1 VFDEPTIGLHPLD
14 VKTLVK
20 VMQKLLDQ
28 GATLITIT
36 HDLNLIANCDYIIDL
51 GPQGGNNGG
60 QIVASGRVMDLIK
73 DPHSL
78 TTQYLAVYCGKFD
91 MFKDNN

>member
-1 VFDEPTIGLHPLD
+1 MIILLTWDH
-14 VKTLVK
+14 K
-20 VMQKLLDQ
+20 V
-28 GATLITIT
+28 
-36 HDLNLIANCDYIIDL
+36 
-51 GPQGGNNGG
+51 GGNNGG

-78 TTQYLAVYCGKFD
+78 TTQYLADYCGKFD